1 MRVEAYEAVTAF
13 GRHILMS
20 AKEIA
25 EEMGFRVLSFNVDG
39 LYVKKEG
46 ADKEEDFEP
55 LLKEIER
62 RTKMPIALDG
72 FFKWMVFLPSR
83 VDKRVPVAN
92 RFFGAFKDGSVR
104 VRGIE
109 MRRHDTPPFVYQA
122 QADVL
127 RRMAAALGDV
137 SEEELVTEVLDMM
150 RLRVSQLRAGA
161 IPVEDLLITQRLSR
175 APGDYKVPSPGGK
188 AAKQLEML
196 GKNMQPGMRVQFM
209 FTHTKLG
216 VTAWQAGH
224 PMHIDTID
232 TERYIRLL
240 VRAVHNIISVF
251 GIDEELIR
259 EQVSGQLWLL
269 PYVWQKEEVVGRKV
283 TSLRYVK

>member
-1 MRVEAYEAVTAF
+1 
-13 GRHILMS
+13 
-20 AKEIA
+20 
-25 EEMGFRVLSFNVDG
+25 
-39 LYVKKEG
+39 
-46 ADKEEDFEP
+46 
-55 LLKEIER
+55 
-62 RTKMPIALDG
+62 MPIALDG
-72 FFKWMVFLPSR
+72 LFKWMVFLPSR

-92 RFFGAFKDGSVR
+92 RFFGAFKDGRIR

-122 QADVL
+122 EADVL

-137 SEEELVTEVLDMM
+137 PEEQLVTEVLDMM

-224 PMHIDTID
+224 PLHIDTID

-251 GIDEELIR
+251 GIDEDLIR

-269 PYVWQKEEVVGRKV
+269 PYLWQKEEIKGGV
-283 TSLRYVK
+283 TKFAGI